1 MPDPKI
7 LFFDLETSGVN
18 GLQADLATTLCF
30 GYKWLGE
37 EKTHVLTVDQFP
49 NWFSYNK
56 GINDKPLLQAALQ
69 IMERTDLLVAH
80 YGERFDRKFFQ
91 GRCAIHGLTPP
102 PPTKLRDT
110 WRIARTA
117 FKFSSNRLGKL
128 SEILKLKQRKHIH
141 KKANEWPGWW
151 LRAMSG
157 DHNAIAAMAKY
168 CAQDIR
174 TLEALYLRIRQYD
187 YPHPRVFMNREKCGV
202 CGGNIYYRGFAF
214 VGVNRYRRFQCSKCG
229 KWGRETKKV

>member
-1 MPDPKI
+1 
-7 LFFDLETSGVN
+7 
-18 GLQADLATTLCF
+18 
-30 GYKWLGE
+30 
-37 EKTHVLTVDQFP
+37 
-49 NWFSYNK
+49 
-56 GINDKPLLQAALQ
+56 
-69 IMERTDLLVAH
+69 
-80 YGERFDRKFFQ
+80 
-91 GRCAIHGLTPP
+91 
-102 PPTKLRDT
+102 
-110 WRIARTA
+110 
-117 FKFSSNRLGKL
+117 
-128 SEILKLKQRKHIH
+128 
-141 KKANEWPGWW
+141 
-151 LRAMSG
+151 MSG